1 MTSLFSVCVCVCAGM
16 CVCASEVVSRW
27 PSQMDTV
34 VLEEISSLY
43 SHLCSLRLQ
52 EPCDTVARLDP
63 SNANY

>member
-1 MTSLFSVCVCVCAGM
+1 MTSLFCARVCVRARVR
-16 CVCASEVVSRW
+16 ASEVVSRW

-52 EPCDTVARLDP
+52 ELCDSVARLDP
-63 SNANY
+63 NNAN